1 MSDELEDIYGSFED
15 DVGIDSDEDKKH
27 GQSNRTEWFKGD
39 KGRTYRVALVYF
51 HTVDVAA
58 VSAAVHAAKKK
69 GGEAPDKDAIERIAK
84 EAIVAKAKSLDKSVD
99 KLTDVEKLDINQ
111 VKFKKFRAHYKEGV
125 GYVLSRLGLDGA
137 DADSVWKAMGDVK
150 NYFSTVVLF
159 YACDKDGNLAK
170 NQAGEIDKAA
180 LLNNWSLLP
189 WRFGP
194 KTYDSIWTVNKGLRS
209 NDLTIADQDLIL
221 KCENAEYQNFKI
233 TAGGKATWR
242 KSPELQKRILEKA
255 IGYYDKLVPFREM
268 STADLR
274 IKLGMGGGQAGEEVS
289 QDEFNDILDGV

>member
-1 MSDELEDIYGSFED
+1 MSEELESIYESFED

-27 GQSNRTEWFKGD
+27 GQSNRSEWFKGD

-58 VSAAVHAAKKK
+58 VAAARGVAKRKNENLTPASMEK
-69 GGEAPDKDAIERIAK
+69 IAK
-84 EAIVAKAKSLDKSVD
+84 EALAAKAKSMDKTVD
-99 KLTDVEKLDINQ
+99 SLTDIEKLDVTQ
-111 VKFKKFRAHYKEGV
+111 VKFKKFKAHYKEGV
-125 GYVLSRLGLDGA
+125 GYVLSRMGMDGA
-137 DADSVWKAMGDVK
+137 DADSVWKSMGDVK
-150 NYFSTVVLF
+150 NYFTTVVLF

-170 NQAGEIDKAA
+170 NQAGEIDKSA
-180 LLNNWSLLP
+180 LLNNWSLMP

-221 KCENAEYQNFKI
+221 KCDNAEYQNFKI

-242 KSPELQKRILEKA
+242 KSPELQKRILDKA
-255 IGYYDKLVPFREM
+255 ITFYDKLVPFREM

-274 IKLGMGGGQAGEEVS
+274 IKLGMGGGQSGEEVS
-289 QDEFNDILDGV
+289 ADQFTDMLDGV